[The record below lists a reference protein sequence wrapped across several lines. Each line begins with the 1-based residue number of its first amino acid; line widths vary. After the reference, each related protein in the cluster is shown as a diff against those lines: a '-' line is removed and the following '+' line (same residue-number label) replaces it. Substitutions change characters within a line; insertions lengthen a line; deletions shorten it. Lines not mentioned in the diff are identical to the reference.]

1 MNFNNFLGNK
11 VLRKTIIATVLPLLA
26 TPCFSGLYVGSAVGP
41 EGASFTQS
49 AHVMR
54 PGSFNVVDRAHF
66 AGLGVFGSLFAGY
79 SRVYNRYY
87 LAAEVNANISS
98 LTYKL
103 INDEYVHQTFAKTTF
118 TLKNSEGVSLLP
130 GFFLSDNTLFYGRVG
145 YINGRLKISESD
157 PTIRSMTKNRNGIRY
172 GAGVRHD
179 LTEQWTV
186 MMDYSQI
193 NYDRVKNRVFEPFGG
208 VTKNTKIRAN
218 TAQVAFGI
226 LYNFDVPKKA
236 YVK

>member
-1 MNFNNFLGNK
+1 M
-11 VLRKTIIATVLPLLA
+11 LRKTIIASAFSLLA
-26 TPCFSGLYVGSAVGP
+26 SPSFSGVYVGAAVGP

-49 AHVMR
+49 SHVTRLGSLAH
-54 PGSFNVVDRAHF
+54 PDTFNVVDREHF

-87 LAAEVNANISS
+87 VAVEGNANLSS

-103 INDEYVHQTFAKTTF
+103 VNDEYVHQNFSKTTF
-118 TLKNSEGVSLLP
+118 TIKNSEGVSLLP

-157 PTIRSMTKNRNGIRY
+157 PSIRSMTKNRSGIRY
-172 GAGVRHD
+172 GAGLRHD

-193 NYDRVKNRVFEPFGG
+193 NYDSVKSKVYDPFGD
-208 VTKNTKIRAN
+208 VTKRSKIRAN
-218 TAQVAFGI
+218 TAQVAFGV
-226 LYNFDVPKKA
+226 LYNFDKPKKA